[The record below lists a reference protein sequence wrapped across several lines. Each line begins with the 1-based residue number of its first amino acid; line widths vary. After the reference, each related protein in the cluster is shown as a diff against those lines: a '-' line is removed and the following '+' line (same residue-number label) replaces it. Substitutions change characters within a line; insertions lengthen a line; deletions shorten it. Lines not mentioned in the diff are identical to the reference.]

1 MSCNVESFERLG
13 IDENAPDAQVWQLCQ
28 QRDIV
33 LITGNRNAQGDDS
46 LEMTIRHH
54 AASHHLPVFTIS
66 DPGRLMRDR
75 KYAEHVA
82 ASLIEHLEKLENL
95 RGAGRLYL
103 P

>member
-1 MSCNVESFERLG
+1 MYPVMLNHLNDWESMTTRPMLKSGKE
-13 IDENAPDAQVWQLCQ
+13 
-28 QRDIV
+28 RDIV
-33 LITGNRNAQGDDS
+33 LITGNRNAQGADS

-54 AASHHLPVFTIS
+54 VESHHLPVFTIS

-75 KYAEHVA
+75 YYAEEVA
-82 ASLIEHLEKLENL
+82 ASLIEHLERLENL